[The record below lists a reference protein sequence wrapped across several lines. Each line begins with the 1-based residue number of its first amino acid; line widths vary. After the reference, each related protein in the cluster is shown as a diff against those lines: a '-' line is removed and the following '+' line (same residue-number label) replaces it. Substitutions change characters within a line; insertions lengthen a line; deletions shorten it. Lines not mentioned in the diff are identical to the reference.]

1 MGRGVAVVTDS
12 TCDLPA
18 DLVERLGIRV
28 VPLSVTF
35 GDETLISGV
44 TISNEAFY
52 DRLAATSRLPTTSQP
67 APAWFEEAYADCVDD
82 GHDAVVSLHVSAALS
97 GTVDLARHRAG
108 RAGLPVEVVDTQ
120 LVGGALGLAALRA
133 HRVAE
138 AGGTVAEV
146 VEVAEAVRDRS
157 LSLLVVDDL
166 SHLKRGGRLT
176 GAQAAVGS
184 VLRVKPVLQVVEG
197 RVEVRERTRTWQRAL
212 DRVAEMA
219 VEHAAG
225 REVDVVVAHAVAAE
239 RAASLWSRL
248 EGRLE
253 VGERLETH
261 MGPIVG
267 AHVGPGAVGIA
278 VVPRADA

>member
-1 MGRGVAVVTDS
+1 VGRGVAVVTDS
-12 TCDLPA
+12 TCDLPV
-18 DLVERLGIRV
+18 DVVERLGIRV

-52 DRLAATSRLPTTSQP
+52 ERLAGASRLPTTSQP
-67 APAWFEEAYADCVDD
+67 APAWFEEAYGDCVDD

-108 RAGLPVEVVDTQ
+108 QAGLPVEVVDTQ
-120 LVGGALGLAALRA
+120 LVGGALGLAVLRA
-133 HRVAE
+133 HRVAQ

-146 VEVAEAVRDRS
+146 VRAAEGVRDHAQ
-157 LSLLVVDDL
+157 SLLVVDDL
-166 SHLKRGGRLT
+166 AHLKRGGRLT

-184 VLRVKPVLQVVEG
+184 VLRVKPVLQVVAG

-212 DRVAEMA
+212 DRLAELA
-219 VEHAAG
+219 AEHAAG
-225 REVDVVVAHAVAAE
+225 RAVDVVVAHAVAQE
-239 RAASLWSRL
+239 HAAGLW
-248 EGRLE
+248 
-253 VGERLETH
+253 ERLEQRLQIAERLEAL

-267 AHVGPGAVGIA
+267 THVGPGAVGLA
-278 VVPRADA
+278 VVPADA